1 MAADPDDRSSV
12 PGSPE
17 RKIWTENPLSAIIH
31 VLFDFANPCLV
42 APTTG
47 ELEVFG
53 QEREITAPS
62 CSIVLSMLMPASIIA
77 QPDKPYLL
85 GVVPIKAQA
94 LAKVLCRF
102 VLSLHCDEVFYV
114 LVDNCAA

>member
-1 MAADPDDRSSV
+1 M
-12 PGSPE
+12 
-17 RKIWTENPLSAIIH
+17 IY
-31 VLFDFANPCLV
+31 VLFDFTNPCSV
-42 APTTG
+42 APTA
-47 ELEVFG
+47 EEPVVFG
-53 QEREITAPS
+53 QETETTAPS
-62 CSIVLSMLMPASIIA
+62 CSVVLSILTPASIIA

-85 GVVPIKAQA
+85 GIVPIKAQA